1 MIREHTA
8 YNENEFHKNGTI
20 FKLNLDENF
29 KRRKKKI
36 VFKND
41 TSIKAKHY
49 TPSLSRGK
57 SVEKK
62 VPHNLKVLTKST
74 TKPEQ
79 KISIKL
85 GQSKERKFLQ
95 HPAANVI
102 DIGDVKRRR
111 DATILKQ
118 KCYFDRYRRGHMTHR
133 M

>member
-29 KRRKKKI
+29 KRGKTI

-49 TPSLSRGK
+49 TPSLSRRK

-79 KISIKL
+79 KINIKL
-85 GQSKERKFLQ
+85 GQSKRKQISAAPSRER
-95 HPAANVI
+95 
-102 DIGDVKRRR
+102 
-111 DATILKQ
+111 
-118 KCYFDRYRRGHMTHR
+118 DRYW
-133 M
+133 